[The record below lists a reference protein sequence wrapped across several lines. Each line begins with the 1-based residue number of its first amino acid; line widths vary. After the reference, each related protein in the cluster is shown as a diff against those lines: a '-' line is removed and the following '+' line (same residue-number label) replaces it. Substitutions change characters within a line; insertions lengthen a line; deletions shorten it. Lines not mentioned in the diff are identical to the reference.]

1 MIAKVGFAHHRKN
14 IKIIKEEN
22 IKMEEWWDDVRKNFK
37 SRFIYYIKTMWLF
50 WFIAFVSFIL
60 LKLLFN

>member
-1 MIAKVGFAHHRKN
+1 
-14 IKIIKEEN
+14 
-22 IKMEEWWDDVRKNFK
+22 MEEWWDDVRKNFK